1 MSKHEDKQQDQKLPA
16 KPAIEKEIRPLDDHD
31 LAKASGGVTLNYGH
45 IEIKY
50 VEQK

>member
-1 MSKHEDKQQDQKLPA
+1 MSKHEDKQQDQKSST
-16 KPAIEKEIRPLDDHD
+16 KPVIEKGTRPLDDHD